1 LNIIMDFALPQVFD
15 ARSGTVQPMTPSAV
29 AALEKKIS
37 DMADGA
43 LRTLVLAHRDFAP
56 EALPA
61 NWAECP
67 PELDMD
73 MVCDAI
79 VGIQD
84 PLRPGE
90 PLYPHTH
97 TLFPR
102 LLFPPP
108 R

>member
-1 LNIIMDFALPQVFD
+1 MCVSIPPPAQQVYD

-61 NWAECP
+61 NWGECP

-90 PLYPHTH
+90 PLYPHT
-97 TLFPR
+97 LVPR